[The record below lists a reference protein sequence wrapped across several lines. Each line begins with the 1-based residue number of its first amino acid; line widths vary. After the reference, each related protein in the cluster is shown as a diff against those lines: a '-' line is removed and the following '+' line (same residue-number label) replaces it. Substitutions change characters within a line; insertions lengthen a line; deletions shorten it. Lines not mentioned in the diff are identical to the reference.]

1 MAVTLY
7 RAVGRIFRNLSA
19 CNCYN
24 TCADVPNTVKYM
36 EIPVSENQFELPL
49 FAFSTFQ
56 WASDTVDAIVVS
68 LNTKGRHSSYKSFE
82 RAMIDCLSEK
92 YSSTRLAVQDVKQ
105 GNDVIRYYCTQGAI
119 FDDEFNPIMMC
130 SLLVGKE
137 INEESGNPT
146 GFYEYIRPV
155 IRFSPNVFTMK
166 GNPMERFM
174 SGKLLST
181 FLADSLPIP
190 DTYDSPRIHRSSILN
205 REAKVIIDKIPFSVH
220 SADVPSIS
228 TTNEDLLNIVAS
240 HIDELIQ

>member
-1 MAVTLY
+1 MAVTLF

-36 EIPVSENQFELPL
+36 EIPVGGDEFELPL

-68 LNTKGRHSSYKSFE
+68 LSTKGCHSSYKSFE
-82 RAMIDCLSEK
+82 RAMIDCLNEK
-92 YSSTRLAVQDVKQ
+92 YSSSKLIVQDVKQ

-119 FDDEFNPIMMC
+119 FDDEFNPIMIC
-130 SLLVGKE
+130 SLLIGKE
-137 INEESGNPT
+137 INEDSGNPT
-146 GFYEYIRPV
+146 GFYKYIRPV
-155 IRFSPNVFTMK
+155 IRFSPKIFTIK

-174 SGKLLST
+174 SGKLLNT
-181 FLADSLPIP
+181 FLADILPIP
-190 DTYDSPRIHRSSILN
+190 NDYNSPRMHRTSIFN
-205 REAKVIIDKIPFSVH
+205 KEAKVIIDKIPFSVH